1 MKQERKVV
9 TALFCDLV
17 GFTARAETL
26 DPEDVAALLAPYQA
40 RLKDELERYGGTVEK
55 FIGDAVMALFGAPVA
70 HEDDPERAV
79 RAALQ
84 IRDFAEAEQIR
95 VRIGV
100 ATGEALVS
108 LDAHPEQGETMATG
122 DVINTA
128 ARIQAAAPVN
138 GVLVGE
144 ATYRATERAI
154 EYGDMDRIDARGKL
168 ERVRVWQALA
178 PRARFGVGVFQTGR
192 APLVGRER
200 ERALLEAALSRAR
213 AERQPQLVTLVGAPG
228 VGKSRLIYEL
238 WRIVD
243 ADPELIAWRQ
253 GRSLPY
259 GQGIAFWALSEIV
272 KAQAGILETETADEA
287 AERLGAAVRALV
299 PSEDVAWVER
309 SLRPLVGLAGESDQS
324 EERHAMTFAA
334 WRRFFEALAE
344 QGPAVVVFEDL
355 QWADDGLLDFIDQLV
370 DHVSGVPL
378 IVVCSARPELL
389 ERRPGWGGGKREA
402 MTISLAPLSD
412 ADTSRLIAA
421 LLEQP
426 LIPADHQAVLL
437 QRAGGNPLFAE
448 EYVRMLVDRD
458 VTSGEVPETL
468 QGLVAARIDALPADE
483 KEVLQQA
490 AVLGKV
496 FWTDAI
502 GALSQLEA
510 RQLDAKLHALERKE
524 FVRREH
530 PSAVA
535 GARQYVFVHVLVRD
549 GAYGQMPRGVRAQ
562 AHRQVAEWIESLPV
576 DRAGDRAEMLTH
588 HLVQAIEYGRA
599 AGLDVT
605 PLIPRA
611 AAALRTAGDRAWAL
625 GAPASALGFYERSMA
640 LEPGGTE
647 DPHLLLRLGRALAS
661 VRAEG
666 EPELARAAAA
676 LRETDPATAAEAEL
690 LRGEIIWQH
699 GDQQRA
705 FPYFERAAAEVGDLP
720 LSRQKAFVV
729 SQVARFLVLAGRA
742 REGRALADD
751 AIGMAREL
759 DDTTLLADV
768 LTTRGIGRANS
779 AEEGWQDDLE
789 RSLALNLEV
798 KSWRAGRA
806 YINLASTLFLIAG
819 NLERAERLMRE
830 ALQFAQGLGID
841 VAVRWC
847 SANLAECTY
856 HAGRWD
862 EALTLAEREIGNPE
876 PHYMQPNCHRHR
888 ALIRL
893 ARGDV
898 PGALADIDSSSE
910 RSRLIRD
917 PQDVIP
923 ALAWRAFCLARTGDR
938 AGATAALEEL
948 DALGAWVERWGPSSV
963 LRALGLHE
971 LGRAKDVGLE
981 EHAGPATP
989 WQQAAVAIGSGE
1001 LDLAADRLA
1010 AIGARAFEAD
1020 TRLQAARRHREAG
1033 RLADADSQLERA
1045 LAFYREVRATA
1056 AIQEGEALLA
1066 AAS

>member
-1 MKQERKVV
+1 MRQERKVV

-40 RLKDELERYGGTVEK
+40 RLKDELERYGGAVEK

-108 LDAHPEQGETMATG
+108 LDARPEQGQTMATG

-144 ATYRATERAI
+144 ATYRATQRAVDY
-154 EYGDMDRIDARGKL
+154 ENVDPIDAKGKL
-168 ERVRVWQALA
+168 EPVRVWRAIA

-238 WRIVD
+238 WRMVD

-272 KAQAGILETETADEA
+272 KAQAGILETEGADETEEKLA
-287 AERLGAAVRALV
+287 GAVRALV
-299 PSEDVAWVER
+299 PVEDVAWVER
-309 SLRPLVGLAGESDQS
+309 SLRPLIGLAGASDQGA
-324 EERHAMTFAA
+324 EQQAMTAAA

-355 QWADDGLLDFIDQLV
+355 QWADDGLLDFIDGLV

-402 MTISLAPLSD
+402 MTLSLGPLSD

-448 EYVRMLVDRD
+448 EYVRMLVDGD
-458 VTSGEVPETL
+458 VASGDVPETL
-468 QGLVAARIDALPADE
+468 QGLVAARIDALPTDE
-483 KEVLQQA
+483 KFVLQQA

-496 FWTDAI
+496 FWTDALR
-502 GALSQLEA
+502 ALADLDEW
-510 RQLDAKLHALERKE
+510 QLDEKLHALERKE

-530 PSAVA
+530 SSAVA

-562 AHRQVAEWIESLPV
+562 AHRRVAEWIEALPA

-588 HLVQAIEYGRA
+588 HFVQAIEYGRA
-599 AGLDVT
+599 AGIDVT

-625 GAPASALGFYERSMA
+625 GAPATA
-640 LEPGGTE
+640 LEFYQHARTV
-647 DPHLLLRLGRALAS
+647 DPTAGDDAHLLLRLGRALVS
-661 VRAEG
+661 VRGEG
-666 EPELARAAAA
+666 EPELARAAVMLAPI
-676 LRETDPATAAEAEL
+676 EPATAAEAEL
-690 LRGEIIWQH
+690 LRGEVIWQR
-699 GDQQRA
+699 GDQERA
-705 FPYFERAAAEVGDLP
+705 FPYFERAGEAVRALP
-720 LSRQKAFVV
+720 LSRQKLFVL
-729 SQVARFLVLAGRA
+729 SQVARFLMLAGRNN
-742 REGRALADD
+742 EGHALAND
-751 AIGMAREL
+751 ASAMATEL
-759 DDTTLLADV
+759 GDNELLADI
-768 LTTRGIGRANS
+768 LATRGIVRANQVD
-779 AEEGWQDDLE
+779 EGWIDDLE
-789 RSLALNLEV
+789 RSLALALEV

-806 YINLASTLFLIAG
+806 YINLASALFIVAGDIHRANRLIREG
-819 NLERAERLMRE
+819 LEFAE
-830 ALQFAQGLGID
+830 GLGIRL
-841 VAVRWC
+841 AVRW
-847 SANLAECTY
+847 SRANLAEAAY
-856 HAGRWD
+856 HLGSWD
-862 EALTLAEREIGNPE
+862 ESLGLADDEIANPE
-876 PHYMQPNCHRHR
+876 PHYMQPTCHRYR

-893 ARGDV
+893 ARGDTA
-898 PGALADIDSSSE
+898 GALADIDISTE
-910 RSRLIRD
+910 RSRMIRD

-923 ALAWRAFCLARTGDR
+923 ALAWRGFALAKTGDPSGALAALDELAR
-938 AGATAALEEL
+938 L
-948 DALGAWVERWGPSSV
+948 DAIERWGPSSV
-963 LRALGLHE
+963 LRALALLE
-971 LGRAKDVGLE
+971 LGRARDVGLE
-981 EHAGPATP
+981 EHAGPVTP
-989 WQQAAVAIGSGE
+989 WQQAAVAIGAGE
-1001 LDLAADRLA
+1001 LDSAADRLA

-1020 TRLQAARRHREAG
+1020 IRLQAARRHRKAG
-1033 RLADADSQLERA
+1033 RIADADAQLERA